1 MAQLQPRALTDQ
13 VQSVAE
19 RLSRNVERVLVG
31 KRAIV
36 ELAVVTLLC
45 EGHLLIEDVPGIGK
59 TTLARALARSIGGTF
74 RRLQCTPDLL
84 PSDVTGVSVFDQR
97 SADFTFRPGPIFAN
111 VLLADEINRATPRT
125 QSAVLEAMQEAQVS
139 VDGVTRPLP
148 RPFVVLATQNPVELE
163 GTFPLPE
170 AQLDRFLMRLSLGYP
185 SEVDEDAL
193 LMSAA
198 SRDSEALEV
207 VVTGEEVLGAIRE
220 CVRVRVQD
228 DVRRYIVKI
237 TRATREDADVRLGAS
252 PRATLALH
260 RAAQAWAAMQGH
272 DFVLPDDVK
281 YLAVPVLAH
290 RLIASLEAR
299 LRGRDAARIVEN
311 ILDTVP
317 VPVAP

>member
-1 MAQLQPRALTDQ
+1 MPPSL

-19 RLSRNVERVLVG
+19 RLSGNVERVLVG
-31 KRAIV
+31 KRSVIQ
-36 ELAVVTLLC
+36 LALVALLC

-59 TTLARALARSIGGTF
+59 TTLARALARSLGGTF

-97 SADFTFRPGPIFAN
+97 TAEFAFRPGPIFAN

-139 VDGVTRPLP
+139 VDGVTRGLP

-185 SEVDEDAL
+185 SEEDEESLVARGT
-193 LMSAA
+193 AA
-198 SRDSEALEV
+198 SA
-207 VVTGEEVLGAIRE
+207 EVLGAVVSPEDVLAAIGE
-220 CVRVRVQD
+220 CSRVRLQQ
-228 DVRRYIVKI
+228 DVRRYLVQV
-237 TRATREDADVRLGAS
+237 TRATRSDADVRVGAS

-260 RAAQAWAAMQGH
+260 RAAQAWAAMQGR
-272 DFVLPDDVK
+272 DFVLPDDLK

-290 RLIASLEAR
+290 RLIVSLEAR
-299 LRGRDAARIVEN
+299 LRGREASTIVAN

>member
-1 MAQLQPRALTDQ
+1 MRPPPSFAL

-19 RLSRNVERVLVG
+19 RLSRNVERIIVG

-36 ELAVVTLLC
+36 QLATLAMLC

-59 TTLARALARSIGGTF
+59 TTLARSMARSIGGTF

-97 SADFTFRPGPIFAN
+97 TSEFTFRPGPIFAN
-111 VLLADEINRATPRT
+111 VLLADEINRATPRL

-139 VDGVTRPLP
+139 VDGVTHGLP

-170 AQLDRFLMRLSLGYP
+170 AQLDRFLLRLSIGYP
-185 SEVDEDAL
+185 SERDEEL
-193 LMSAA
+193 LVSRGVTAA
-198 SRDSEALEV
+198 AEQLDPV
-207 VVTGEEVLGAIRE
+207 VSCDEVLSAIKQTSQ
-220 CVRVRVQD
+220 VRLQD
-228 DVRRYIVKI
+228 DVRRYLVQIA
-237 TRATREDADVRLGAS
+237 RATRTDPDVRLGAS
-252 PRATLALH
+252 PRAALALH
-260 RAAQAWAAMQGH
+260 RASQTWAAMQGRE
-272 DFVLPDDVK
+272 FVQPDDIK

-299 LRGRDAARIVEN
+299 LRGRDATTIISD
-311 ILDTVP
+311 ILNSVP

>member
-1 MAQLQPRALTDQ
+1 MPLSG

-19 RLSRNVERVLVG
+19 RLCRNVERVLVG
-31 KRAIV
+31 KRPIIQ
-36 ELAVVTLLC
+36 LATVALLC

-59 TTLARALARSIGGTF
+59 TTLARALARSLGGAF

-97 SADFTFRPGPIFAN
+97 SAEFVFRPGPIFAN

-139 VDGVTRPLP
+139 VDGVTRALP
-148 RPFVVLATQNPVELE
+148 RPFIVLATQNPVELE

-170 AQLDRFLMRLSLGYP
+170 AQLDRFLMRISLGYP
-185 SEVDEDAL
+185 SEADEEEL
-193 LMSAA
+193 VTRGSAA
-198 SRDSEALEV
+198 SA
-207 VVTGEEVLGAIRE
+207 EVLDAVVGPDEVLAAITE
-220 CVRVRVQD
+220 CAQVRLHD
-228 DVRRYIVKI
+228 DVRRYLVQI
-237 TRATREDADVRLGAS
+237 TRATRADQDVRLGAS

-260 RAAQAWAAMQGH
+260 RAAQAWAAMQGRE
-272 DFVLPDDVK
+272 FVVPDDLK
-281 YLAVPVLAH
+281 MLAVPILAH

-299 LRGRDAARIVEN
+299 LRGRDAAAIVES
-311 ILDTVP
+311 ILDTLP

>member
-1 MAQLQPRALTDQ
+1 MPLAL

-19 RLSRNVERVLVG
+19 RLGRNVERVLVG
-31 KRAIV
+31 KRAVIQLAL
-36 ELAVVTLLC
+36 LAVLC

-59 TTLARALARSIGGTF
+59 TTLARSLARSIGGTF

-97 SADFTFRPGPIFAN
+97 STDFIFRPGPIFTN

-139 VDGVTRPLP
+139 VDGVTRGLP

-185 SEVDEDAL
+185 NEQDEEL
-193 LMSAA
+193 LMSRGPSAT
-198 SRDSEALEV
+198 SEELEPV
-207 VVTGEEVLGAIRE
+207 VSCDEVLSAIKQTTQ
-220 CVRVRVQD
+220 VRVHD
-228 DVRRYIVKI
+228 DVRHYLVQVA
-237 TRATREDADVRLGAS
+237 RATRSDPDVRLGAS

-260 RAAQAWAAMQGH
+260 RAAQAWAAMQGRE
-272 DFVLPDDVK
+272 FVQPDDVK
-281 YLAVPVLAH
+281 YLALPVLAH

-299 LRGRDAARIVEN
+299 LRGRDATTIIN
-311 ILDTVP
+311 DILDSVP